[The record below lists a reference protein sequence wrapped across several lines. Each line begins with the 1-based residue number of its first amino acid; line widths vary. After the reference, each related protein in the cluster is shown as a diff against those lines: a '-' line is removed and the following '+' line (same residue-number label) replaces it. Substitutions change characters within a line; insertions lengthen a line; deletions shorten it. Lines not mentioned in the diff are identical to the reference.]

1 MKIRNRNPTADK
13 IESQMTPMID
23 VVFLLLIFFMFTL
36 KIIEP
41 EGDFNINMPLSRP
54 AEAAVTDA
62 ELPPLKVRLEADP
75 GTGDL
80 RSLRFGDR
88 DLGGGPDAFR
98 TLNEEINRIVLALQN
113 VGPADAEDGAETQEV
128 ELDPDFNLDYRYV
141 ISAISACS
149 GRVTAEGTTV
159 PLLSRIK
166 FAQVRQEE
174 PLPVTEQ

>member
-13 IESQMTPMID
+13 IESQMTPLID
-23 VVFLLLIFFMFTL
+23 VVFQLLIFFLFTL

-41 EGDFNINMPLSRP
+41 EGDFNINMPLGRP

-80 RSLRFGDR
+80 RNLRFGDR
-88 DLGGGPDAFR
+88 DLGGGPEAFR
-98 TLNEEINRIVLALQN
+98 ALNQEINRIVLALQN
-113 VGPADAEDGAETQEV
+113 VGPADADNGAEAQEV
-128 ELDPDFNLDYRYV
+128 ELDPDFGLDYKYV

-166 FAQVRQEE
+166 FAQIREE
-174 PLPVTEQ
+174 EQPHVTD